1 MLYRNQKIALIVP
14 CFNEELSI
22 TDVVKGFKEAIP
34 EISVYVFDNNS
45 NDETRLVSEKAGAI
59 VVSVP
64 LRGKGNVVRRM
75 FADVEAD
82 IYIMV
87 DGDATYDPSTAKVL
101 VNKLLDDRL
110 DMVVGCRLIEQGG
123 LGGEYR
129 WGHQFGN
136 FILTQS
142 VMKIFRG
149 SFTDMLS
156 GYRVFTRRYIKSF
169 PALSQGF
176 EIETELTVH
185 ALELRIPFGEV
196 AINYG
201 ARQDGSVSKLST
213 YIDGIRILSTII
225 KLFISEKPFSFFG
238 LTSTILAVVSIL
250 LFTPILIEFMHTGLV
265 PRVPTLLLSISLML
279 SAILSFMCGLILN
292 NVTRG
297 RREMKRLAY
306 LAIPAPIT
314 LD

>member
-196 AINYG
+196 SINYG

-213 YIDGIRILSTII
+213 YIDGIRIISTII

-238 LTSTILAVVSIL
+238 FTSTILAVVSIF

-279 SAILSFMCGLILN
+279 CAIVSFMCGLILN